1 MDYFI
6 SDLHNMDSNIIS
18 YMQRPFTDVY
28 DMRDKMIDMWNS
40 TVEPSDTVYYLGDI
54 GDAEILNE
62 LDGNIVFVCGNHDN
76 LDELECE
83 FDDITF
89 YDRPFFLSKEIILSH
104 EPIPCIPPEAPFCNI
119 HGHLHKYSYGI
130 GQDWSSGLRYCNVSI
145 ENCGYELV
153 TLEDIEN
160 KLQHKLSCEL
170 F

>member
-89 YDRPFFLSKEIILSH
+89 YDRPFFLSREIILSH
-104 EPIPCIPPEAPFCNI
+104 EPIPCLKRKSRAAASGCRPKDSLTAANRFRFR
-119 HGHLHKYSYGI
+119 S
-130 GQDWSSGLRYCNVSI
+130 GQCPKAARS
-145 ENCGYELV
+145 
-153 TLEDIEN
+153 
-160 KLQHKLSCEL
+160 
-170 F
+170 